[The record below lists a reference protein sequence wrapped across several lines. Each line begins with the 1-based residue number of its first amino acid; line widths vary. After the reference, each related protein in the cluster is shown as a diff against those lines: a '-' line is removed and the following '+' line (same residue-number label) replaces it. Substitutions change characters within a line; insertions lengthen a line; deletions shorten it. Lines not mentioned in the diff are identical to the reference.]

1 MLCIIDKNFAND
13 FQRQRLLFQTS
24 STISIKL
31 KKYLVKY
38 IETGIT
44 ISDIS

>member
-1 MLCIIDKNFAND
+1 MLFIIDKNFAND
-13 FQRQRLLFQTS
+13 FQRQRLLFETS

-38 IETGIT
+38 IRIGFTL
-44 ISDIS
+44 SDIS